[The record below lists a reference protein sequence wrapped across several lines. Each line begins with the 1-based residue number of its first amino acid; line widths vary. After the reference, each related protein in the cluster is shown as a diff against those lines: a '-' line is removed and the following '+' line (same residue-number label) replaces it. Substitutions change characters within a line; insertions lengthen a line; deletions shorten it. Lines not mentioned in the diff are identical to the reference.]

1 MDDSSINS
9 YKNSNRRDYLKRK
22 LDNTENIYNGV
33 IWSYKEELKH
43 LKETNIDETI
53 VKNRKNLM
61 LEQFYINFPQF
72 YQLVKEG
79 DLQKVSKV
87 YSNKDIVDFVFDK
100 KLIINNNSVY
110 VFCVNGMKSLGMSV
124 LSLHLTQSFIKNW
137 DKYENYMARI
147 FTGSLDPLTIST
159 LTSIDIMNG
168 EFKAKQK
175 EKQNKPKGGIDLL
188 QYITNDIQFIILI
201 DKPED
206 WFKGF
211 YLESVQAYI
220 SLRNTAGLITIVL
233 FRGTED
239 LFNTSKYDEFR
250 EYIESTRSL
259 IVKTVGITQ
268 QEENKSTPQQENDP
282 LIAMSDELNIWGGK
296 KQ

>member
-1 MDDSSINS
+1 
-9 YKNSNRRDYLKRK
+9 
-22 LDNTENIYNGV
+22 
-33 IWSYKEELKH
+33 
-43 LKETNIDETI
+43 
-53 VKNRKNLM
+53 
-61 LEQFYINFPQF
+61 
-72 YQLVKEG
+72 
-79 DLQKVSKV
+79 
-87 YSNKDIVDFVFDK
+87 
-100 KLIINNNSVY
+100 
-110 VFCVNGMKSLGMSV
+110 
-124 LSLHLTQSFIKNW
+124 
-137 DKYENYMARI
+137 MARI
-147 FTGSLDPLTIST
+147 FTGSLDPLTISAS
-159 LTSIDIMNG
+159 TSIDIMNG

-239 LFNTSKYDEFR
+239 LCNTSKYDEFR

-268 QEENKSTPQQENDP
+268 QEENKSTSQEKNKNTQQENDP
-282 LIAMSDELNIWGGK
+282 LIAKNDELNMWGGEV
-296 KQ
+296 QQ